1 MNNSIENI
9 RGMPTIRR
17 PLRSLLLKDS
27 VIYLSEVNIVYPPPS
42 PPVSAPST
50 PVPSTEKFVPTAD
63 SQFVIT
69 PISANKSNKANID
82 YSEQMD
88 RIDEGKPLV
97 WDDTKF
103 NKSRPGDMFG
113 FWMYKDKVKV
123 HTIQAVSSPED
134 RLPSWHKNVG
144 QSDRNV
150 VTLSRKHFVID
161 WEDWIA
167 IGGAKRCMGTA
178 NAIKSLKN
186 VYQLSKD
193 KF

>member
-1 MNNSIENI
+1 MDFSIENT
-9 RGMPTIRR
+9 RGMPLIRR
-17 PLRSLLLKDS
+17 PLRSLLLKEASITLTEVDS
-27 VIYLSEVNIVYPPPS
+27 IS

-50 PVPSTEKFVPTAD
+50 PVPTREKYVPTKD
-63 SQFVIT
+63 SLFVIT
-69 PISANKSNKANID
+69 PISATKTNKANID

-113 FWMYKDKVKV
+113 FWMYKNKVKV
-123 HTIQAVSSPED
+123 HTIQNVSSPED

-150 VTLSRKHFVID
+150 VTLSKKFFVID
-161 WEDWIA
+161 WEEWIE

-178 NAIKSLKN
+178 NANKSLKN
-186 VYQLSKD
+186 VYELSKG

>member
-1 MNNSIENI
+1 MDFSIENT
-9 RGMPTIRR
+9 RGMPLIRR
-17 PLRSLLLKDS
+17 PLRSLLLKEASITLTEVDS
-27 VIYLSEVNIVYPPPS
+27 IS

-50 PVPSTEKFVPTAD
+50 PVPTREKHVPTKD
-63 SQFVIT
+63 SLFVIT
-69 PISANKSNKANID
+69 PISATKTNKANID

-113 FWMYKDKVKV
+113 FWMYKNKVKV
-123 HTIQAVSSPED
+123 HTIQNVSSPED

-150 VTLSRKHFVID
+150 VTLSKEFFVIG
-161 WEDWIA
+161 WEQWIE
-167 IGGAKRCMGTA
+167 IGGAKRCMGTSNA
-178 NAIKSLKN
+178 NKSLKN